1 MTTFGSSQD
10 GVATNV
16 TTETKTLQ
24 TGRTRVYGVH
34 ISGPATAGVLDI
46 KDGSTS
52 KVKLNKAGHVHDMTV
67 NLPVAFIFFVDA
79 TGIVVALD
87 EIPDVKVVVIPLAF
101 PSDGDLKIVY
111 SF

>member
-46 KDGSTS
+46 KGGGVRS
-52 KVKLNKAGHVHDMTV
+52 
-67 NLPVAFIFFVDA
+67 
-79 TGIVVALD
+79 
-87 EIPDVKVVVIPLAF
+87 
-101 PSDGDLKIVY
+101 
-111 SF
+111 